1 FPPVF
6 PILSLAIYGL
16 TSLRGADFT
25 AYASLLGIVMIAFDV
40 GNLLLIRRIGTAI
53 RDPGT
58 GMALAWI
65 YALLAAPFVFTFW
78 TFEPMVAVAI
88 LLALAALLDSRGTTA
103 GVAVAFGALTKLIP
117 VILLP
122 TAWRFRPIR
131 EAIKFTAIALGLTA
145 IGLALMLIVAG
156 R

>member
-1 FPPVF
+1 MNSPLLRDGRLLLYLFVGFRLMVLLAYMPYLNNGAEQGLTVFGDFHHYYNLASISDEGKLPYRDYWYEFPPIF

-58 GMALAWI
+58 G
-65 YALLAAPFVFTFW
+65 
-78 TFEPMVAVAI
+78 
-88 LLALAALLDSRGTTA
+88 
-103 GVAVAFGALTKLIP
+103 
-117 VILLP
+117 
-122 TAWRFRPIR
+122 
-131 EAIKFTAIALGLTA
+131 
-145 IGLALMLIVAG
+145 
-156 R
+156 